1 MPSGSRVRTDTPLG
15 KRIVDCHFRIA
26 DVVRYT
32 GIHHRTM
39 TEYVAGRREIQWHH
53 LVRLADFLK
62 CDRDSLQNTPE
73 IIKRCNDL
81 LESQRTEGQAAA
93 EDQGVA

>member
-1 MPSGSRVRTDTPLG
+1 MPPGSRVRTDTPLG
-15 KRIVDCHFRIA
+15 ARIVACHFRIA

-39 TEYVAGRREIQWHH
+39 TEYVAGRRDIQWHH

-73 IIKRCNDL
+73 IIERCTKIL
-81 LESQRTEGQAAA
+81 
-93 EDQGVA
+93 EDQRADGGEVA